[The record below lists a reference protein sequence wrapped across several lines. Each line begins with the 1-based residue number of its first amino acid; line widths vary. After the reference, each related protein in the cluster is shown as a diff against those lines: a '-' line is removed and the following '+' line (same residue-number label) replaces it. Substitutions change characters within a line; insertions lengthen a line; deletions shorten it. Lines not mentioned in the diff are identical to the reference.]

1 MAWVFVDFLWQKI
14 LKFTLKTIGEQ
25 IPRLVNLLLGLGTNG
40 VLVLELLRLSIP
52 VNSVAFRNRDDIVE
66 KSEIS
71 LFQDRNFKFF
81 RTLIRFDLFQRLGF
95 VFKFQNQSGR
105 SRESQ
110 GISGMKFSY
119 FLVIFEF
126 LANFV
131 ILY

>member
-1 MAWVFVDFLWQKI
+1 M

-25 IPRLVNLLLGLGTNG
+25 IPRLVNRLLGLGTNG

-71 LFQDRNFKFF
+71 LFQDRKFKFF

-95 VFKFQNQSGR
+95 VFKFQN
-105 SRESQ
+105 
-110 GISGMKFSY
+110 
-119 FLVIFEF
+119 
-126 LANFV
+126 
-131 ILY
+131 